1 MSAPVSKLAKDLLA
15 NPESARQLKNWVD
28 SNRDFCLINHT
39 DENGQAKQIKATRLN
54 TTTATHGF
62 EPVKRTA
69 KQKIQDFF
77 DQFLGVFLNP
87 FG

>member
-1 MSAPVSKLAKDLLA
+1 MRAPVSKLAKDLLA
-15 NPESARQLKNWVD
+15 NPESARQLKNWVYSD
-28 SNRDFCLINHT
+28 RDCCLIQHT
-39 DENGQAKQIKATRLN
+39 DGNGQVKQIKATRLN

-62 EPVKRTA
+62 EPVKRTT

-77 DQFLGVFLNP
+77 DQFLGVLINP